1 MLKLGSARPRVAGQE
16 DVSVE
21 LTVQVIGAE
30 PPAVGH
36 WDATVAAA
44 GVHRGAHLAAWS
56 ITFHTATQHTGQ
68 AGLVC
73 WVIFMRACTALC
85 FSWRHVIDR
94 KSELWYCRQG
104 TNTSERIYSRSRSAA
119 SLFTLYNA
127 ENTLSH
133 SQKLYV
139 YSTGS
144 WWEAILC
151 LWINHEYQRTITEVH
166 MTLSAAQSFNL
177 RNIATLLRVIE
188 ACEAVPFI
196 LRSIRTNISLHRLDK
211 PWQCLTRPR
220 LNVNHISVHFLHT
233 SQTVVITWEG

>member
-1 MLKLGSARPRVAGQE
+1 MLKLGSAGPRVAGQE

-104 TNTSERIYSRSRSAA
+104 TNTSERIYSRSLSAA

-133 SQKLYV
+133 SEKLYV

-144 WWEAILC
+144 WWEAIQC

-177 RNIATLLRVIE
+177 RNTATLLRVIE